1 MFFASSASFAR
12 GVRIGFESKAPRV
25 PAVFERKMRWR
36 RYEEEGAEWGLD
48 RENYLSAKTHAAE
61 VQSQFQEEE
70 KLGAMVEMDVSEA
83 KARYGNRLA
92 VASLGA
98 IEKKNGTYR
107 VVHDGTHGIGI
118 NPRIKVR
125 DQLKSPGAGDVRAV
139 LQEMPGCF
147 FALTGDVARA
157 HRLVK
162 VAEQDWG
169 LLACRTAEG
178 DKLWLNKVGSFGI
191 SSAAYHWSRLMS
203 GLGRAVYYIESP
215 SYTCYRR

>member
-1 MFFASSASFAR
+1 M
-12 GVRIGFESKAPRV
+12 

-118 NPRIKVR
+118 NPRIKVS

-203 GLGRAVYYIESP
+203 GLGQYITPWGNP
-215 SYTCYRR
+215 SYTC